1 MLYLFSHA
9 ILLLHPIR
17 KKLVAVIT
25 PFHFM
30 RKRFLDIKESR
41 RSFMTKTLIKAPF
54 RADHVGSFLRTE
66 PIKEARKAFA
76 NEEID
81 KDALKAIED
90 IEIEK
95 HVQKQINVG
104 LKSITDGEFRR
115 SWWHLDFLSGLKG
128 VKLFE
133 TEYVSNFKGA
143 KTRNNAIKVV
153 DKVDFDNHYMVEH
166 FKFLKEAV
174 EKYGDGSQV
183 AKFAIPSPNMLFTRI
198 QGDEYYNGN
207 KEQLYN
213 DTVTAY
219 QKAIQAFY
227 DAGCRYLQLDDTS
240 WIDFVSEE
248 RIKAVVERQNMEV
261 QDIIDTRVSCLN
273 DAISKKP
280 DDMVITMH
288 ICRGNFRSTYITSG
302 GYDSISDA
310 IFANLNVDGL
320 FLEYDDKRSGDFE
333 PLKSF
338 KRNDQTVVLGLITSK
353 FPELEDQ
360 ESIKDR
366 IKEASQYIPLENLAL
381 SPQCGFSSTEEGNI
395 LTEDEQWNKISHM
408 IKIANS
414 VWGNN

>member
-1 MLYLFSHA
+1 
-9 ILLLHPIR
+9 
-17 KKLVAVIT
+17 
-25 PFHFM
+25 
-30 RKRFLDIKESR
+30 
-41 RSFMTKTLIKAPF
+41 MTKTLSKAPF

-66 PIKEARKAFA
+66 PIKEARIAFA
-76 NEEID
+76 NEEIN

-95 HVQKQINVG
+95 LVQKQISVG

-153 DKVDFDNHYMVEH
+153 DKVDFDHHYMVEH

-248 RIKAVVERQNMEV
+248 RIKAVVERQNMEL

-320 FLEYDDKRSGDFE
+320 FLEYDDQRSGDFE